1 MRHVHGCEGTDRTM
15 REQTVFFEEIKKY
28 IPELLDEIAMAF
40 WKLDVT
46 RGRLFVYGR
55 AYIAAIYGED
65 VSYLEL
71 SWDAYQ
77 KKYCHPDDVRGII
90 AAGER
95 AISSGENYHT
105 RHRVRN
111 ARKNEWIWHH
121 VFGHVVQHGGD
132 LFIFGGARD
141 ITDAI
146 LLESAY
152 KNIRLEERTAKAI
165 LDATPLAT
173 SLWDEALNMIDCNRE
188 ALEMFEVAGKR
199 IYLENIGAMMPDLQP
214 DGSPSLSKMRAYVK
228 SAFET
233 GREEFDFV
241 LLTSGGERI
250 PVSVTFVRIYLD
262 DNIRVAG
269 YARDLREIILSAERM
284 READMRTQ
292 AMLDAT
298 PLACTFWDQDFKMV
312 DCNLEALRMFGFSE
326 KEEYLERFDEISPDL
341 QPDGSPSGE
350 KALEMLAAAMRTGR
364 VVFEWLH
371 MNADGE
377 PIPTEITLVKVPWR
391 DGHRI
396 AGYARDLRELKSKM
410 AEIERTQNELRDALA
425 RAEEGT
431 RAKSDFL
438 SNMSHEIRTPMN
450 AIIGMTDIA
459 KGTDDVEKM
468 RYCLGKIE
476 DASGH
481 LLGVINDI
489 LDMSKI
495 EAGKFELSEADFAL
509 EKMLL
514 RVTNVINFRVD
525 QKGQSF
531 LIKVDPDVP
540 STLVGD
546 QQRLAQVIT
555 NLLSN
560 AVKFTYDGGKISLL
574 VHLESEREG
583 ICTLRFEVVDN
594 GIGISKEQQAK
605 LFQSFAQADGSITR
619 RFGGTGLGLVISKR
633 IVEAMGGNISV
644 ESKLNSGSRFVFTVK
659 VKRGSVA
666 ETRKLHPDVDWSN
679 VRVLVVDDEPEVREY
694 FEQIAASAG
703 LSCKTLPDGFSACR
717 ALEEGDLYDI
727 IFVDWRM
734 PGMNGI
740 ELTRRIR
747 QVGGENIVV
756 VMISATEWAQI
767 SGRAM
772 EAGVDRFIA
781 KPLLPSIIID
791 CVNECL
797 GNHAQ
802 ASQGGKRGRT
812 RRNIF
817 RGRRILL
824 VEDIE
829 INREILV
836 DLLEETGVEIEM
848 AENGLVACELFER
861 APDRYDA
868 ILMDIH
874 MPIMDGY
881 EATRT
886 IREMSVPR
894 AQAIPIIA
902 MTANVFRE
910 DVQKCL
916 AVGMNDHVGKPVN
929 IEEVIKKLR
938 VYLRAA

>member
-1 MRHVHGCEGTDRTM
+1 M
-15 REQTVFFEEIKKY
+15 REQTVFFEEIKNY

-40 WKLDVT
+40 WKLDVM

-55 AYIAAIYGED
+55 AYIGAIYGED
-65 VSYLEL
+65 ASFLEL
-71 SWDAYQ
+71 PWDVYQ
-77 KKYCHPDDVRGII
+77 KKYCHPDDVGGII
-90 AAGER
+90 EAGER
-95 AISSGENYHT
+95 AIADGENYHT

-121 VFGHVVQHGGD
+121 VFGHVVQRGGD

-152 KNIRLEERTAKAI
+152 KNIRLEERTAQAI

-173 SLWDEALNMIDCNRE
+173 SLWDEELNMIDCNRE
-188 ALEMFEVAGKR
+188 ALKMFEVVGKR
-199 IYLENIGAMMPDLQP
+199 IYLENIGAMMPDVQP
-214 DGSPSLSKMRAYVK
+214 DGSPSLSKLRAYVK

-250 PVSVTFVRIYLD
+250 PVSVTFVRIHLD

-269 YARDLREIILSAERM
+269 YARDLREIIASAERM

-312 DCNLEALRMFGFSE
+312 DCNLEAIRMFGFAE
-326 KEEYLERFDEISPDL
+326 KKEYLERFDEISPDL
-341 QPDGSPSGE
+341 QPDGSPSAE
-350 KALEMLAAAMRTGR
+350 KALEMLGAAMRTGR
-364 VVFEWLH
+364 VVFEWQH
-371 MNADGE
+371 MNVDGE

-495 EAGKFELSEADFAL
+495 EAGKFELSETDFVL

-531 LIKVDPDVP
+531 LIRVDPDVP
-540 STLVGD
+540 STIVGD

-574 VHLESEREG
+574 VHVESERDG
-583 ICTLRFEVVDN
+583 YCTLRFEVVDN

-633 IVEAMGGNISV
+633 IVETMGGDISV
-644 ESKLNSGSRFVFTVK
+644 ESKPNCGSRFVFTVK
-659 VKRGSVA
+659 VKRGSMT
-666 ETRKLHPDVDWSN
+666 ETRKLNPSVDWSN

-717 ALEEGDLYDI
+717 ALEEGELYDI

-756 VMISATEWAQI
+756 VMISAAEWAQI
-767 SGRAM
+767 SERAT

-797 GNHAQ
+797 GKHTKV
-802 ASQGGKRGRT
+802 SQTGKRGRT

-829 INREILV
+829 INREILI
-836 DLLEETGVEIEM
+836 DLLEETGVLIEE
-848 AENGLVACELFER
+848 AENGSVACELFEQ

-868 ILMDIH
+868 ILMDVH

-881 EATRT
+881 EATRK
-886 IREMSVPR
+886 IREMPIPR
-894 AQAIPIIA
+894 AQDIPIIA

-910 DVQKCL
+910 DVQRCL

-938 VYLRAA
+938 IYLRVA